1 MQQKRL
7 LLPYSSIAIAF
18 IFLATGINGCKNSGG
33 GSGSG
38 NGVTGSTIRVGEY
51 GSMTGSEAA
60 FGESTHDG
68 IMLAVAEVNKA
79 GGVNG
84 KQIEIVG
91 PEDTESNT
99 QKAEIAVKRM
109 IENNVLAVLGEVASS
124 RSRAGAAVCQKAQV
138 PMISPSST
146 NPTVTEVG
154 DYIFRVC
161 FIDPFQGGVIA
172 KFAKDSLHANTAA
185 IFYDQGQTYSVGIKD
200 EFSKAFTA
208 KGGRIVGQAAY
219 GTGDKDFK
227 AQLTKLK
234 SLNPDVI

>member
-7 LLPYSSIAIAF
+7 LLPYSSTAIAF

-33 GSGSG
+33 GNGGNGG

-99 QKAEIAVKRM
+99 QKAEI
-109 IENNVLAVLGEVASS
+109 
-124 RSRAGAAVCQKAQV
+124 
-138 PMISPSST
+138 
-146 NPTVTEVG
+146 
-154 DYIFRVC
+154 
-161 FIDPFQGGVIA
+161 
-172 KFAKDSLHANTAA
+172 
-185 IFYDQGQTYSVGIKD
+185 
-200 EFSKAFTA
+200 
-208 KGGRIVGQAAY
+208 
-219 GTGDKDFK
+219 
-227 AQLTKLK
+227 
-234 SLNPDVI
+234 